1 MPGFGTFFLPG
12 PTEVRPEI
20 MRAMTLPLIG
30 HRSPAFEKIF
40 ARVQTGLRYVFRT
53 VRPVFISTSSATGLM
68 EAGVR
73 CAPDGPMLALV
84 NGGFSERFVR
94 IAELTG
100 REYERYDVAAG
111 EVHDPEELARRLDA
125 RRFAL
130 MTVVHSETSTGALND
145 VEHLAEVARERG
157 VVSVVDSVSGVG
169 GAPFEFDKWRIDYA
183 LTGSQKVLALP
194 PGLAFAA
201 ATPAFVATA
210 RAAQRRG
217 LYFDLLEF
225 EVAAAKRQTPN
236 TPAISL
242 IFALDAQLR
251 AIRAEGL
258 EKRWARHAAMRES
271 VENWVDEMRED
282 AGIDVAIPVAPANRS
297 PTVTTLRLPT
307 GVSGR
312 AFINAVAESGFT
324 IGSGYRQLGAGT
336 ARIGHM
342 GDHTV
347 KGLARC
353 LAACGRALKQ
363 LTRS

>member
-1 MPGFGTFFLPG
+1 MAGFGTFFLPG

-20 MRAMTLPLIG
+20 LKAMTVPLIG
-30 HRSPAFEKIF
+30 HRSPEFEKLF
-40 ARVQTGLRYVFRT
+40 ARIQTGLRYVFRT
-53 VRPVFISTSSATGLM
+53 VRPVFVSTSSSTGLM

-73 CAPDGPMLALV
+73 CAPEGAMLALV

-111 EVHDPEELARRLDA
+111 EVHDPDELARRLDK

-130 MTVVHSETSTGALND
+130 LTVVHSETSTGALND
-145 VEHLAEVARERG
+145 VQRLAAVARERG
-157 VVSVVDSVSGVG
+157 VVTVVDSVSGVG
-169 GAPFEFDKWRIDYA
+169 GAPFEFDKWGVDYA
-183 LTGSQKVLALP
+183 LTGSQKALALP

-210 RAAQRRG
+210 RTAQQRG

-225 EVAAAKRQTPN
+225 EIAAARKQTPN

-242 IFALDAQLR
+242 CFALDAQLR

-258 EKRWARHAAMRES
+258 EARWARHAAMRDCVES
-271 VENWVDEMRED
+271 WAEAMRENV
-282 AGIDVAIPVAPANRS
+282 GIDVIIPVAPGSRS
-297 PTVTTLRLPT
+297 PTVTTLRLPI

-312 AFINAVAESGFT
+312 AFVNAVAESGFT
-324 IGSGYRQLGAGT
+324 IGAGYRQLGAGT

-342 GDHTV
+342 GDHSV
-347 KGLARC
+347 KGVARC
-353 LAACGRALKQ
+353 LTACGRALKQ